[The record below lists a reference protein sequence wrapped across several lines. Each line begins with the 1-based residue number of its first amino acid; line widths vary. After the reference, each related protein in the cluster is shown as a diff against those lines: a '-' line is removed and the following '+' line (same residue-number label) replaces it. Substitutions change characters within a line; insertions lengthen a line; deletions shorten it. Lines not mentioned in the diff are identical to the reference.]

1 MNAVRLPADVREAD
15 TPGYFNKLAQVVRR
29 ANQMEMVVVI
39 AARQPGVALPD
50 AATTRFWTRAA
61 PYFKDY
67 PNVMFDAFTD
77 PAPPSD
83 AHSAAGWQTWRNRM
97 TAAIQAIRATGAQQP
112 VVVEAWHDAG
122 LFEGFDA
129 AQPLAAANIVYGV
142 SPRYVS
148 TRTDADR
155 DAQFGSLAA
164 QLPVLVNGLDLEFAD
179 TAACAAL
186 PADPTRV
193 EALVE
198 SHLQYFDAHKIS
210 WTISTLEPGKLIK
223 DLSEHDASTLE
234 NGWTCGLKTW
244 QEAGLGRVLQGHM
257 RASEERQL
265 FVVSGA
271 GGPDIARG
279 AFALAYGPILAD
291 RDAKSPGWA
300 APTKLGGLS
309 IEITDSR
316 GVSRPAGIL
325 WASQGWGQTNFVIP
339 AESATGPARMTI
351 VRDDG
356 SRNSTNITI
365 AETAPGFETGQSC
378 RGPAVGEATTTYSD
392 GRKVSK
398 SISTCKTGDCRT
410 LPVTM
415 AEGAVTR
422 VKIIGSGFRNATSAA
437 KIEITL
443 AGVRLPVLAY
453 GPTQGA
459 GEDYL
464 TVEIPARLAGLGE
477 ADLICRLNGRI
488 ANAVRLNIGRAATP
502 VTVTE

>member
-1 MNAVRLPADVREAD
+1 
-15 TPGYFNKLAQVVRR
+15 
-29 ANQMEMVVVI
+29 
-39 AARQPGVALPD
+39 
-50 AATTRFWTRAA
+50 
-61 PYFKDY
+61 
-67 PNVMFDAFTD
+67 
-77 PAPPSD
+77 
-83 AHSAAGWQTWRNRM
+83 M
-97 TAAIQAIRATGAQQP
+97 TQSP
-112 VVVEAWHDAG
+112 LVG
-122 LFEGFDA
+122 L
-129 AQPLAAANIVYGV
+129 
-142 SPRYVS
+142 
-148 TRTDADR
+148 
-155 DAQFGSLAA
+155 
-164 QLPVLVNGLDLEFAD
+164 
-179 TAACAAL
+179 
-186 PADPTRV
+186 
-193 EALVE
+193 
-198 SHLQYFDAHKIS
+198 
-210 WTISTLEPGKLIK
+210 
-223 DLSEHDASTLE
+223 
-234 NGWTCGLKTW
+234 
-244 QEAGLGRVLQGHM
+244 
-257 RASEERQL
+257 RQL
-265 FVVSGA
+265 
-271 GGPDIARG
+271 
-279 AFALAYGPILAD
+279 
-291 RDAKSPGWA
+291 
-300 APTKLGGLS
+300 KLGGLS